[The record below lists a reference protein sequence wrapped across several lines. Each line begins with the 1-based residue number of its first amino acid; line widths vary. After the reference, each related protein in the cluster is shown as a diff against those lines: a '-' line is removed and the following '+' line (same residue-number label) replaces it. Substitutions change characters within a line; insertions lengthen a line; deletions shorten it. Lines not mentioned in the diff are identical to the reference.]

1 MLKDANEMKPKSF
14 EHYIFGK
21 FVQTFEPLGA
31 KELEEITWQAYK
43 AQGKIQ
49 DYPLESI
56 LAILDEVGKLWRD
69 PEYPGR
75 KTALEH
81 MPAIVGFHE
90 KMVELSI
97 EALGSLLDRRALEKK
112 ITLELGSRENIER
125 WCYHPT
131 YGGYIMYQP
140 LGILLHVSAGN
151 VFVGGIDSLVQGMLT
166 KNANLLKLS
175 SADPLFPLLFAKSLK
190 ECDPEG
196 VLSGSFSILQF
207 GGGDEEIEQKLKR
220 LCNAI
225 VVWGGEDAVMSYRKD
240 LPLGTKLIEYGP
252 KYSFSI
258 VTQAGIRE
266 YGLPDACRLLA
277 KDIALWEQRACSS
290 PQVIYLEAR
299 EETSFPEEFLKNLA
313 LALDEISSAWPQ
325 GKLTDDEK
333 VEITRTREMGRM
345 DEAFGEARLLV
356 PKDSTSWTIIFES
369 SPEFKLSPLN
379 RCIYIKPFRAWADIL
394 RNIIGK
400 SEYLQTVGIL
410 ASASEVKTLSR
421 ALVKC
426 GVTRISEPGQM
437 GEGKVASPHDGT
449 FQLRQLV
456 KTVCIESVRERFDL
470 GEKLTALEGPSEL
483 EEKLAGLLKYA
494 SEHSSFYQ
502 ARIPETSAPL
512 AERFKTIP
520 LLARDDVYEHTPP
533 QGEGLLTGPLEG
545 AYVFASGGTMGTP
558 KFSFYSYEEWDTV
571 TTIIAGIYEA
581 AGIGKS
587 DVVANLF
594 MAGNLWTSF
603 IVANEALAKIGCV
616 TLPIAGNADIELV
629 IKYLQLF
636 RPTALL
642 GLPSILIQ
650 IGEYFEKKELKDI
663 RLSTILYGGEHL
675 SDEAKKYLRAVLGAE
690 RILSAGYASVDGGPI
705 GYQCPY
711 SPGTVHHLLT
721 DYQHLEILD
730 PRSGEEVAPGSL
742 GEIVITNLERRLM
755 PIIRYRTGDL
765 GRRVFRVCQCG
776 KITPLFELLGRC
788 DDVVRVG
795 SVSIYPDAI
804 EKVLALFPETSRLYQ
819 IEASREGKKDLLTI
833 RTESKGG
840 NPRNKSALQKKIRAA
855 LLEKNPEL
863 SEALREGWLGG
874 LAIEIV
880 EPGSIPRI
888 RRTGKIKKVMD
899 LRS

>member
-1 MLKDANEMKPKSF
+1 MNPEPF
-14 EHYIFGK
+14 EHYIFGR
-21 FVQTFEPLGA
+21 FVKTVEPLSPL
-31 KELEEITWQAYK
+31 ELDEITWQAYK

-56 LAILDEVGKLWRD
+56 LNILDEVGKLWRD

-75 KTALEH
+75 KIACAH

-97 EALGSLLDRRALEKK
+97 EALGALLDRRALEKK
-112 ITLELGSRENIER
+112 ITLEMGNRENLER
-125 WCYHPT
+125 WRYNPA

-140 LGILLHVSAGN
+140 LGIILHVSAGN
-151 VFVGGIDSLVQGMLT
+151 VFVSGIDSLVQGMLT

-196 VLSGSFSILQF
+196 ILSGSFSILQF
-207 GGGDEEIEQKLKR
+207 RGGDEEIEQKLKR

-225 VVWGGEDAVMSYRKD
+225 VVWGGEEAVMSYRKD

-252 KYSFSI
+252 KYSFAI
-258 VTQAGIRE
+258 ATQAGIRE
-266 YGLPDACRLLA
+266 YTLPSACRLLA

-290 PQVIYLEAR
+290 PQVIYVEAR
-299 EETSFPEEFLKNLA
+299 EDNSFTEEFLKNLSE
-313 LALDEISSAWPQ
+313 ALDEISSAWPQ
-325 GKLTDDEK
+325 GELTDDEK
-333 VEITRTREMGRM
+333 VEITRAREMGRV
-345 DEAFGEARLLV
+345 DEVFGEARLLV
-356 PKDSTSWTIIFES
+356 PRDSTSWTIIFEP

-379 RCIYIKPFRAWADIL
+379 RCIYVKPFRSWADIL

-410 ASASEVKTLSR
+410 ASPAEVKTLSR
-421 ALVKC
+421 ALIKC
-426 GVTRISEPGQM
+426 GVTRICEPGQM
-437 GEGKVASPHDGT
+437 GEGKVSSPHDGGY
-449 FQLRQLV
+449 QLRQLV

-470 GEKLTALEGPSEL
+470 GEKLISTEGPPEL
-483 EEKLAGLLKYA
+483 EEKLGRLLNYA
-494 SEHSSFYQ
+494 SLHSSFYKN
-502 ARIPETSAPL
+502 RIPETSAPL
-512 AERFKTIP
+512 TERFPTIP
-520 LLARDDVYEHTPP
+520 LLTRDEVYEHTPP

-545 AYVFASGGTMGTP
+545 AYVFASGGTMGKP
-558 KFSFYSYEEWDTV
+558 KFSFYTYDEWETV

-581 AGIGKS
+581 AGITKS

-650 IGEYFEKKELKDI
+650 LGEYFEKNDLHDI
-663 RLSTILYGGEHL
+663 RVSTILYGGEHL
-675 SDEAKKYLRAVLGAE
+675 SEEGKKYLRAVLGAE

-705 GYQCPY
+705 GFQCPY

-721 DYQHLEILD
+721 DYQHLEILE
-730 PRSGEEVAPGSL
+730 PQSGEEVAAGGL
-742 GEIVITNLERRLM
+742 GEIVVTNLERHLM
-755 PIIRYRTGDL
+755 PFIRYRTGDL
-765 GRRVFRVCQCG
+765 GRRIFRVCQCG

-804 EKVLALFPETSRLYQ
+804 DKILALFPETSRLYQ
-819 IEASREGKKDLLTI
+819 IVASRQGIKDLLVI
-833 RTESKGG
+833 KSESRGEMPG
-840 NPRNKSALQKKIRAA
+840 DKSALQEKIRTA

-874 LAIEIV
+874 LSIELV
-880 EPGSIPRI
+880 EPGAIPRI
-888 RRTGKIKKVMD
+888 RRTGKIKKVVD